1 MLMIHIKQTSV
12 LERAVTFST
21 RIKIISKKSVV
32 HGISS
37 QLSIFS
43 ISDNYVDEQQLVNT
57 STKKLTES
65 KRMQQVQKM
74 YIHACYRHSFNEVN
88 EFPQISTC
96 WNFPKMRKQPKYI
109 TYQRYPTF
117 SITML
122 MRFIDISAVLSL
134 AANIMKSRIYF
145 DFKAFIPKKPSMVH
159 FQERIT
165 IIFTGFFIVFQVL
178 LLDEIICTL
187 YVSTGSCIVHF
198 TELAFF

>member
-1 MLMIHIKQTSV
+1 MVSHLNSAFFQYQIIMLMNRNWLIQ
-12 LERAVTFST
+12 A
-21 RIKIISKKSVV
+21 
-32 HGISS
+32 
-37 QLSIFS
+37 Q
-43 ISDNYVDEQQLVNT
+43 
-57 STKKLTES
+57 KKLTES

-134 AANIMKSRIYF
+134 AANILKSRICF
-145 DFKAFIPKKPSMVH
+145 DFKAFILKNPVW
-159 FQERIT
+159 F
-165 IIFTGFFIVFQVL
+165 IFRNASRSFLRGF
-178 LLDEIICTL
+178 
-187 YVSTGSCIVHF
+187 S
-198 TELAFF
+198 